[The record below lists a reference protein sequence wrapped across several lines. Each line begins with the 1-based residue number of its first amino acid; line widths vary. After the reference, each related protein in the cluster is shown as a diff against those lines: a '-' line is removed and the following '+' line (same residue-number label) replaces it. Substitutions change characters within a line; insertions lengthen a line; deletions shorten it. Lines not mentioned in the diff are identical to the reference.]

1 MYELKKIIELK
12 ENIIKNNNPEDMIK
26 LGEIYDKLHNEFLT
40 EKFFRMANE
49 NGSLEGLFKLGNYY
63 LKKGKLNLAESCF
76 KEMADKGND
85 EFQNSLARVYK
96 EQLKF
101 DLAEEYYKLA
111 IEQGNEKAVFNL
123 GYMNFSIKK
132 YDMAIKIWEQISDDP
147 LIHIMLSKSYHYKKD
162 LENCEKHLKLAG
174 NNTEAYYLL
183 GKLYIEKEMF
193 DLAEKYLKICAKE
206 KDDIRAQ
213 KDLYSLYI
221 NQRKYTLADKYL
233 KMIVNNGDLKAIL
246 VLAEKYMNENKYK
259 EAIEIYKNI
268 KNNNLISFSE
278 NYFDEYELNDKLC
291 KCYLKLEDFEKAE
304 KYLEYI
310 DEFEAFNYFIEIADI
325 FYKKEMKEQAEKY
338 YLSAFK
344 IIKYR
349 EGEEF
354 EEKKANISFKLG
366 NIYIAED
373 KFVLAEKYLKK
384 VVKNE
389 YAIEAVYLLGT
400 VYDKQNNLGL
410 AKKYYSEANT
420 EKAKNKLKIIEQKE
434 DLINNI

>member
-1 MYELKKIIELK
+1 MYI
-12 ENIIKNNNPEDMIK
+12 
-26 LGEIYDKLHNEFLT
+26 
-40 EKFFRMANE
+40 
-49 NGSLEGLFKLGNYY
+49 
-63 LKKGKLNLAESCF
+63 
-76 KEMADKGND
+76 
-85 EFQNSLARVYK
+85 
-96 EQLKF
+96 
-101 DLAEEYYKLA
+101 
-111 IEQGNEKAVFNL
+111 
-123 GYMNFSIKK
+123 
-132 YDMAIKIWEQISDDP
+132 
-147 LIHIMLSKSYHYKKD
+147 
-162 LENCEKHLKLAG
+162 
-174 NNTEAYYLL
+174 
-183 GKLYIEKEMF
+183 
-193 DLAEKYLKICAKE
+193 KYLSGPEATNHSCKFC
-206 KDDIRAQ
+206 IR
-213 KDLYSLYI
+213 
-221 NQRKYTLADKYL
+221 
-233 KMIVNNGDLKAIL
+233 
-246 VLAEKYMNENKYK
+246 
-259 EAIEIYKNI
+259 
-268 KNNNLISFSE
+268 E

>member
-1 MYELKKIIELK
+1 
-12 ENIIKNNNPEDMIK
+12 MI
-26 LGEIYDKLHNEFLT
+26 
-40 EKFFRMANE
+40 
-49 NGSLEGLFKLGNYY
+49 
-63 LKKGKLNLAESCF
+63 
-76 KEMADKGND
+76 
-85 EFQNSLARVYK
+85 
-96 EQLKF
+96 
-101 DLAEEYYKLA
+101 EEYYKLA